1 MAVFLFFK
9 SALCYDKG
17 KRSSERRMNILMK
30 KAMLILLILCL
41 VVVLIGTLLGNW
53 FLGIVPIFL
62 AMWPAAYFGT
72 SDD

>member
-17 KRSSERRMNILMK
+17 KISSERRMNILMK
-30 KAMLILLILCL
+30 KVMLILCL

-62 AMWPAAYFGT
+62 AMWLAAYFGT

>member
-17 KRSSERRMNILMK
+17 KSSSERRMNILMK
-30 KAMLILLILCL
+30 KAMLILCL

-62 AMWPAAYFGT
+62 AMWPATYFGT

>member
-17 KRSSERRMNILMK
+17 KSSSERRMNILMK
-30 KAMLILLILCL
+30 KVMLILCL

-62 AMWPAAYFGT
+62 AMWLAAYFGT

>member
-9 SALCYDKG
+9 SALCYDEG
-17 KRSSERRMNILMK
+17 KSSSERRMNILMK
-30 KAMLILLILCL
+30 KAMLILCL

>member
-17 KRSSERRMNILMK
+17 KSSSERRMNILMK
-30 KAMLILLILCL
+30 KAMLILCL

-62 AMWPAAYFGT
+62 AIWPAAYFGT

>member
-17 KRSSERRMNILMK
+17 KSSSERRMNILMK
-30 KAMLILLILCL
+30 KAMLILCL

-62 AMWPAAYFGT
+62 AMWLAAYFGT